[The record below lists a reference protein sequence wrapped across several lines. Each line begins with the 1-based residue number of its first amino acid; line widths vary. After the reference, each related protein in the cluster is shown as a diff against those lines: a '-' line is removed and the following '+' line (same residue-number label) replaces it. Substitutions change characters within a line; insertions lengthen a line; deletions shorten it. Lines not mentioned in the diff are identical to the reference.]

1 MAEKSQDLSKQEKAI
16 IDNEDDQLKPTLTT
30 NVGQV
35 EELDEAGIF
44 LREHNFSQA
53 YLAELLEDKELN
65 KKIIRRIDWTLMP
78 LLCGTYFLQYIDKQ
92 ALSYSAVYDLFPS
105 TNMSSNQYSWLA
117 SIFYFAYLVAE
128 WPASYLAQHYPTGRV
143 VACFVFIWG
152 SIMLI
157 TASCHNFTGMAICR
171 FLLGVFESVITP
183 CFMMIVSM
191 WYVKAEQPSRAGT
204 FYCFNGVG
212 SMTGGILFYAVG
224 HAKGF
229 PIWKIIF
236 VLCGGVTVLWGI
248 LLFFYL
254 PSSIMSSRAFN
265 PEQKALLIARSQ
277 TNRTGVYNRK
287 IKWSQIVEALSDP
300 QVWMLFFFTLL
311 NEIINGGI
319 ANFGKLIVKGVAGG
333 DPLLA
338 TAYGIPQ
345 GAFQVVF
352 VFSGPW
358 LASKFKNSR
367 TIIMALYLCPT
378 IIGATIM
385 WQMPRSNKVG
395 CLLGYYITG
404 SFVASLVLALQLPAT
419 NVGGYTK
426 RVTATA
432 FVFLAYCV
440 GNIIG
445 PHAFLAK
452 EAPIYQT
459 GCKLILACAAGQIA
473 LALGLRAL
481 LIWRNRQRDNLAV
494 EAQGSINLDIEA
506 DDADLLNDL
515 TDFQNPKFRYAS

>member
-1 MAEKSQDLSKQEKAI
+1 MAEKVQDLGKQEKAI
-16 IDNEDDQLKPTLTT
+16 MEEEDDQLKPTLTT
-30 NVGQV
+30 NVGSV
-35 EELDEAGIF
+35 EELDEAGLF

-65 KKIIRRIDWTLMP
+65 RKIVRRIDFTLMP

-92 ALSYSAVYDLFPS
+92 ALSYAAVYDLFPS
-105 TNMSSNQYSWLA
+105 TGMSSNQYSWLA
-117 SIFYFAYLVAE
+117 SIFYLAYLVAE
-128 WPASYLAQHYPTGRV
+128 WPSSYLAQHYPTARV
-143 VACFVFIWG
+143 VSIFVMTWG
-152 SIMLI
+152 SILLI

-191 WYVKAEQPSRAGT
+191 WYVKPEQPSRAGT

-224 HAKGF
+224 HANGF

-236 VLCGGVTVLWGI
+236 ILCGGVTVLWGMV
-248 LLFFYL
+248 LFWYL
-254 PSSIMSSRAFN
+254 PNNIMTAKAFT

-287 IKWSQIVEALSDP
+287 IKWSQIVEALTDP
-300 QVWMLFFFTLL
+300 QVWILFLFTLL
-311 NEIINGGI
+311 NETINGGV
-319 ANFGKLIVKGVAGG
+319 ANFGKLIVKGIAGN

-358 LASKFKNSR
+358 LASRFKNSR
-367 TIIMALYLCPT
+367 TIIMALYILPT
-378 IIGATIM
+378 ITGAILM
-385 WQMPRSNKVG
+385 WKMPRSNTVG
-395 CLLGYYITG
+395 CLFGYYIIG
-404 SFVASLVLALQLPAT
+404 SYVASLVLALQLPAT

-432 FVFLAYCV
+432 FVFLAYCA
-440 GNIIG
+440 GNVIG
-445 PHAFLAK
+445 PHAFIAT

-459 GCKLILACAAGQIA
+459 GCKLILSCAAGQIA
-473 LALGLRAL
+473 LTLCLRAL
-481 LIWRNRQRDNLAV
+481 LIMRNRKRDRQAAA
-494 EAQGSINLDIEA
+494 EGINLEIEA
-506 DDADLLNDL
+506 GDGDLLNDL
-515 TDFQNPKFRYAS
+515 TDFQNPKFRYAY